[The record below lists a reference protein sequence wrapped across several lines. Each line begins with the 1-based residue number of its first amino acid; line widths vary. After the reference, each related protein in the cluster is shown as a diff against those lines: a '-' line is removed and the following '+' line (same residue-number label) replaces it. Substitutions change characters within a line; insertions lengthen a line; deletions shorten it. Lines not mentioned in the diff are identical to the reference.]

1 MVNRQKNF
9 SIILYCLKFAA
20 DKETVEGN
28 DKRSLLYFTYMNIE
42 QKTAKIRQLAEEVIT
57 GDTDSFLVDVKLK
70 PGNHIQVFADAD
82 AGLTLSRCIA
92 YNKALYK
99 LIEESA
105 LFNEGE
111 FELEV
116 SSPGLEEPLKLN
128 RQYLKNIGRPV
139 EVILKDGRK
148 ITGKLLSAG
157 DAVVVEETKA
167 RPSSKERNKDG
178 GQGKGKKQEVLQH
191 TLLFDEIKSTKIQIV
206 FN

>member
-1 MVNRQKNF
+1 M
-9 SIILYCLKFAA
+9 
-20 DKETVEGN
+20 EGN

-42 QKTAKIRQLAEEVIT
+42 QKTAKIKQLAEEVIT
-57 GDTDSFLVDVKLK
+57 QNADSFLVDVKLK
-70 PGNHIQVFADAD
+70 PGNIIQVFADAD
-82 AGLTLSRCIA
+82 AGLPLSRCIA

-128 RQYLKNIGRPV
+128 RQYRKNIGRQV
-139 EVILKDGRK
+139 EVVLKDGRK
-148 ITGKLLSAG
+148 ITGKLLSA
-157 DAVVVEETKA
+157 DDVVSVEEIK
-167 RPSSKERNKDG
+167 
-178 GQGKGKKQEVLQH
+178 GKGKKQEVIQH
-191 TLLFDEIKSTKIQIV
+191 TFLFDEIKSTKIQIV